1 MLYREHSRP
10 SGTGMLGNDDK
21 RPGGA
26 AERTKREILLRLFRG
41 PMSWLFPD
49 PTNKLKI
56 FFTLVALD
64 VLLMLADAYTGE
76 NVSLR
81 PLFLVPVVLS
91 GLLNDRN
98 YVRAFCLITALL
110 FAESFRLSH
119 FSDRREFNY
128 LMAMLPALIAY
139 GILAELSLFSMRTLQ
154 KMGFMLLRQ
163 DKELRALRQARGED
177 GDASG

>member
-1 MLYREHSRP
+1 M
-10 SGTGMLGNDDK
+10 
-21 RPGGA
+21 
-26 AERTKREILLRLFRG
+26 I
-41 PMSWLFPD
+41 WLFPD

-56 FFTLVALD
+56 FFTLIALD
-64 VLLMLADAYTGE
+64 LLVLLADAETSE
-76 NVSLR
+76 NLSMR

-98 YVRAFCLITALL
+98 YIRAFCVITALL

-119 FSDRREFNY
+119 FSGREFNY

-154 KMGFMLLRQ
+154 KMGFMLLKQ
-163 DKELRALRQARGED
+163 DKELRALRQARDED